1 MEATIIHFFSDYAYH
16 PLWIYSGIFFFM
28 ILSAFGLPLPE
39 EVVLISSGLVGYAAL
54 HPEQFPPPYPGA
66 PVVNVYVLAAASFV
80 SVVFSDYLIYF
91 LGQKFGRRILKGRF
105 FSRMINPRRLV
116 KIEEW
121 VKSYGYFA
129 CVIFRFTPGIRFPG
143 HLMCGAMG
151 LNTLGYLAIDSIAAL
166 VSAPTQVLL
175 AAFYGNEILSYI
187 KEFKLWA
194 IATGLLVISVIYLR
208 RYRERRKSQR
218 RTTSVEVIL

>member
-1 MEATIIHFFSDYAYH
+1 
-16 PLWIYSGIFFFM
+16 M

-39 EVVLISSGLVGYAAL
+39 EVVLISSGLVGYTSL
-54 HPEQFPPPYPGA
+54 HPDKFPPPYAGA

-91 LGQKFGRRILKGRF
+91 LGQRYGKRILNGKF
-105 FSRMINPRRLV
+105 FSRLINPKRMI
-116 KIEEW
+116 KIEDW

-151 LNTLGYLAIDSIAAL
+151 LNTLGYLAIDSTAAL

-175 AAFYGNEILSYI
+175 AAFYGNEILHYLR
-187 KEFKLWA
+187 EFK
-194 IATGLLVISVIYLR
+194 ICVIVTGVIVLAYVYFKKHR
-208 RYRERRKSQR
+208 ARKNLN
-218 RTTSVEVIL
+218 VPA